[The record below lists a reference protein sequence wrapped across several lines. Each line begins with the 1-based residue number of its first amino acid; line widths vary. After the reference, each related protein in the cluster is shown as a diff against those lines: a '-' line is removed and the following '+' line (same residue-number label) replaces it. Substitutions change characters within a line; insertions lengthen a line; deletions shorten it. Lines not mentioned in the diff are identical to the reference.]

1 MALKAKHAF
10 GSEKDISKALAEG
23 KIDAYDILFL
33 DEKKVGWVTKS
44 GDVVIAEPDLSEV
57 EAELATKASAEDVE
71 ALEAEVATKATAE
84 DIQAVENAIATKADA
99 EKVESLEEQVAAKAD
114 AAEVETKL
122 AEKADAEKVEALE
135 TELAT
140 KVTAEEVDAKVET
153 AVAEKVESAVKAEVE
168 ATVETAVEAAVEAK
182 VETAVEAAVK
192 EEVEAAVEKTA
203 EKTKYEITDVP
214 VGTLVDY
221 RDSEIRICCPEN
233 SVFTKQNV
241 GAGGD
246 PNSYYCTFKTFAPS
260 DDAVGY
266 IEHLNGQ
273 ADKEILTS
281 FNVDKENGRRYQPTW
296 LALAVYDESAGT
308 WNYYGNSSSK
318 NRYIGYDYRIDW
330 YNADGVMIASDSVR
344 INLSNENCHYE
355 IAPYYVGKVMTDV
368 ETLVEEKIKE
378 VETGNEIIEF

>member
-1 MALKAKHAF
+1 MHKAKHAF
-10 GSEKDISKALAEG
+10 GALESIDSAISNKV
-23 KIDAYDILFL
+23 IDAYDILFVKNA
-33 DEKKVGWVTKS
+33 EGKPYVGWVDKD
-44 GDVVIAEPDLSEV
+44 GNKVVVSNDEEIAKLETELS
-57 EAELATKASAEDVE
+57 
-71 ALEAEVATKATAE
+71 TKATAE

-99 EKVESLEEQVAAKAD
+99 EKVETLEEQVAAKAN
-114 AAEVETKL
+114 AAEVETAL
-122 AEKADAEKVEALE
+122 ASKADAEKVETLE
-135 TELAT
+135 TELAN
-140 KVTAEEVDAKVET
+140 KVSAEEVDAKVES
-153 AVAEKVESAVKAEVE
+153 AVTEKVETAVKAEVE

-192 EEVEAAVEKTA
+192 EEVETAVKAEVEAAVEKTA

-233 SVFTKQNV
+233 AVFTKQNV

-260 DDAVGY
+260 EDAVGY

-273 ADKEILTS
+273 ADEEILTS
-281 FNVDKENGRRYQPTW
+281 FNVDKNGRRYQPTW
-296 LALAVYDESAGT
+296 LALAVCDETAGV
-308 WNYYGNSSSK
+308 WNYYGDSSSK

-344 INLSNENCHYE
+344 INLSNENCHFGIE
-355 IAPYYVGKVMTDV
+355 PYYVGKVMTDV
-368 ETLVEEKIKE
+368 EAKIETLVDEKIAE
-378 VETGNEIIEF
+378 VESGNEIIEF